1 MFLSG
6 SFQHRHNG
14 HAEEARQQ
22 LFDTEALTLFEDI
35 LENGLSLRVRVTG
48 LSMTPFL
55 KGGEIL
61 TIRKEPHH
69 VMRKGDLIFFKSS
82 RGVPLLHRIIQKR
95 ESPDEK
101 LTFLTKG
108 DGLIAFDKPVEYH
121 RVLGKVSRI
130 EKTNSV
136 PGSKYIHMESCQWR
150 TINLII
156 AQINLLKSYFYYSM
170 FRFKRMIRSLTRD
183 SSINSMIQ
191 ENDHRSSKTN

>member
-14 HAEEARQQ
+14 HVEEARQEM
-22 LFDTEALTLFEDI
+22 FETEALTFFEDI
-35 LENGLSLRVRVTG
+35 LENGMSLRVRVTG

-55 KGGEIL
+55 RGGEIL
-61 TIRKEPHH
+61 TIKKEPHH
-69 VMRKGDLIFFKSS
+69 VLRKGDLIFFKSS

-101 LTFLTKG
+101 ITFRTKG
-108 DGLIAFDKPVEYH
+108 DGLIAFDEPVEYH

-136 PGSKYIHMESCQWR
+136 PGSKYINMESCQWR
-150 TINLII
+150 TINSII
-156 AQINLLKSYFYYSM
+156 ARISLFKSYFYYAGS
-170 FRFKRMIRSLTRD
+170 RFKAMILR
-183 SSINSMIQ
+183 
-191 ENDHRSSKTN
+191 ND

>member
-22 LFDTEALTLFEDI
+22 LFETEALTLFEDI

-48 LSMTPFL
+48 MSMTPFL

-61 TIRKEPHH
+61 TIKKEPHH
-69 VMRKGDLIFFKSS
+69 VLRKGDLIFFKSS

-101 LTFLTKG
+101 ITFRTKG
-108 DGLIAFDKPVEYH
+108 DGLIAFDEPVEYQ

-136 PGSKYIHMESCQWR
+136 PGSKYINMESPRWR
-150 TINLII
+150 TINSII
-156 AQINLLKSYFYYSM
+156 ARISFFKSYLYYALLKSKDTISSL
-170 FRFKRMIRSLTRD
+170 IRD
-183 SSINSMIQ
+183 
-191 ENDHRSSKTN
+191 